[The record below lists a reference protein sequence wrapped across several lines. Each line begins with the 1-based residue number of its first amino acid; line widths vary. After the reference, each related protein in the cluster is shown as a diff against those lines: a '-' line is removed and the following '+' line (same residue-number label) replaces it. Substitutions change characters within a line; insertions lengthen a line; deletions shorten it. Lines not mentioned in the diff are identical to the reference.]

1 MKAEESSTGHYVHG
15 NPAEQWVKYKPAIH
29 QFDEVPEPVHDVGSV
44 GLRDDLTAEVGDGW
58 EVHADGDL
66 QEEEGEE
73 GDDGVCW

>member
-1 MKAEESSTGHYVHG
+1 M
-15 NPAEQWVKYKPAIH
+15 
-29 QFDEVPEPVHDVGSV
+29 

-73 GDDGVCW
+73 GDDGVCWCGARAGNISVKPSQTEQ